1 MNQMKNNSKYN
12 WNMVFFLTIIPL
24 IGIFGTSIYVY
35 YNGIVWQEPVLLL
48 VFWFISGMGITMGY
62 HRLFAHKSF
71 KTNSFVEW
79 ILMIFGSLAFEN
91 TILKWVSDHRKHHN
105 FSDTKDD
112 PYSIMEGFWHAH
124 IGWIIKNTPE
134 KQSRIKG
141 VKDLESKPA
150 IKFQNK
156 YYFHIGIIVG
166 FILPLIVGLIYN
178 RPLGAVLYAGF
189 LRVTL
194 VHHATF
200 FINSL
205 CHFVGNRPYD
215 YKSSARDSW
224 FVSLFTFGEG
234 YHNYHHTFQW
244 DYRNGVKWFAFDPSK
259 WIIKLLSFIG
269 ITYDLRE
276 TKEYLIWKNHISS
289 IKDQLNE
296 SYNKSTENCK
306 HFYQNKIDLLQ
317 KNIDNIFSSWDEME
331 KKYNNLK
338 NTDPVNFKN
347 FIKKLKTNRKEYMQ
361 ELKEIKSVL
370 NSIKF
375 NINKNYLNTNL
386 IVEGSDK

>member
-1 MNQMKNNSKYN
+1 
-12 WNMVFFLTIIPL
+12 
-24 IGIFGTSIYVY
+24 
-35 YNGIVWQEPVLLL
+35 
-48 VFWFISGMGITMGY
+48 MGY

-105 FSDTKDD
+105 YSDTKDD

-124 IGWIIKNTPE
+124 IGWIIKNTSE
-134 KQSRIKG
+134 ELSRIKG
-141 VKDLESKPA
+141 VKDLESKSA

-156 YYFHIGIIVG
+156 YYFHIGIILG
-166 FILPLIVGLIYN
+166 FIFPLIVGLMYN
-178 RPLGAVLYAGF
+178 RPLGAVLWAGF

-205 CHFVGNRPYD
+205 CHYFGNRPYD

-269 ITYDLRE
+269 ITYDLKE
-276 TKEYLIWKNHISS
+276 TKEYLIWKNHFSS

-306 HFYQNKIDLLQ
+306 QFYQNKIDLLQ

-347 FIKKLKTNRKEYMQ
+347 FIKKLKTNRKKYMQ

-375 NINKNYLNTNL
+375 NINKNYLNKNL
-386 IVEGSDK
+386 IFEGSYK

>member
-1 MNQMKNNSKYN
+1 MKNNSKYN

-105 FSDTKDD
+105 LSDTKDD

-124 IGWIIKNTPE
+124 VGWIIKNTPE
-134 KQSRIKG
+134 EQSRIKG
-141 VKDLESKPA
+141 VKDLESKSA

-166 FILPLIVGLIYN
+166 FIFPLIVGLMYN
-178 RPLGAVLYAGF
+178 RPLGAVLWAGF

-205 CHFVGNRPYD
+205 CHYFGNRPYD

-269 ITYDLRE
+269 ITYDLKE

-347 FIKKLKTNRKEYMQ
+347 FIKKLKTNRKKYMQ

-375 NINKNYLNTNL
+375 NINKNYLNTKL
-386 IVEGSDK
+386 IIEGSDK